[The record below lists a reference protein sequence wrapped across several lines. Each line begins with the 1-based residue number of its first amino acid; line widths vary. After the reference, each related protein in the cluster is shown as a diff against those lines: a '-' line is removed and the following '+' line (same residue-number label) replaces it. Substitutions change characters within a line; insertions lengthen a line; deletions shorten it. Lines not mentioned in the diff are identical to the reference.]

1 MCEPSWENIL
11 YLFIYLFIYLLLFR
25 ATPVA
30 YRSSQARGQIGAAA
44 VNLYHSSPQC
54 WILNLLSET
63 RDQTMSSWILVRYC

>member
-11 YLFIYLFIYLLLFR
+11 YLFIYLLLFR
-25 ATPVA
+25 ATPSA